1 MADDTLSP
9 SLAGRLVRRAAAGAG
24 ELAHTLRQEPIKF
37 AVLVGAALLLA
48 GLVGWPLG
56 TLFWKGFQVKGDGPF
71 TLTNYISVFQ
81 EGGLIDALENSLYI
95 SGWTTL
101 FSLLIA
107 VPMAWAV
114 ARTDMPLKTT
124 ITAAS
129 AATFVVPSFI
139 VVISWIFLL
148 GPNEGSVT
156 LFLESIGL
164 ALPFRI
170 FSREGLIFVLT
181 LHLYP
186 LIFHT
191 LASALSNMD
200 ASYEV
205 AAGAVGAGKLRTL
218 WSVTMPLMLPALVSG
233 VILVFLDSLALFGA
247 PRAIGLSGRFHVLTT
262 KIYVLF
268 RHPPRFEL
276 AAAAALPLMCFTV
289 VALWVQKWLLGR
301 KRFTTLTGR
310 AAGAKPI
317 ELGLWKWALLAFCL
331 LIAFLGLLL
340 PVSTL
345 VISSFLSSWGEP
357 ISWENLTL
365 ESYTVI
371 ADSPDVYTA
380 VSNGLRLSFA
390 AATICVLLAIA
401 IVWMVERTEI
411 PGRGLLSFLAMV
423 PFAFPSVAL
432 AVGLILIF
440 IHPPFELYGT
450 LWIILVA
457 YTVKRIAFAYIFARN
472 ALKQLSPEMEEA
484 ARVLGAGWLR
494 TMGEVT
500 LPLLKGGLAAAWV
513 LIFSICL
520 RELTMSILFYLPGTE
535 TMAVIVFNYFEDG
548 TFEVAAAISV
558 VILVISFAS
567 VYLVKSVI
575 GKGVQEV

>member
-1 MADDTLSP
+1 MADDTLAP
-9 SLAGRLVRRAAAGAG
+9 PLASRLARRAADGAG
-24 ELAHTLRQEPIKF
+24 ELLHTLRNEPVKF
-37 AVLVGAALLLA
+37 AVLVGSAILLA
-48 GLVGWPLG
+48 ALVGWPLG
-56 TLFWKGFQVKGDGPF
+56 TLFWKGFQVKGDGPL
-71 TLTNYISVFQ
+71 TLNNYISVFQ
-81 EGGLIDALENSLYI
+81 EGGLIDALENSLYV
-95 SGWTTL
+95 STWTTL

-107 VPMAWAV
+107 MPMAWAV
-114 ARTDMPLKTT
+114 AHTDMPLKTT

-139 VVISWIFLL
+139 VVIAWIFLL
-148 GPNEGSVT
+148 GPNEGGVT

-164 ALPFRI
+164 KLPFAI

-191 LASALSNMD
+191 LVSALANMD
-200 ASYEV
+200 ASYEE

-218 WSVTMPLMLPALVSG
+218 WSVTLPLMLPALISG

-247 PRAIGLSGRFHVLTT
+247 ARAIGLSGRFHVLTT
-262 KIYVLF
+262 KIYILF
-268 RHPPRFEL
+268 KHPPRFEL

-289 VALWVQKWLLGR
+289 VALWIQKWLLGR
-301 KRFTTLTGR
+301 KRFITLTGR
-310 AAGAKPI
+310 AGAAKPI
-317 ELGLWKWALLAFCL
+317 ELGRWKWALLAFCL
-331 LIAFLGLLL
+331 TIVGLSLVL

-345 VISSFLSSWGEP
+345 VVSSFLASWGEP
-357 ISWENLTL
+357 ITWENLTI
-365 ESYTVI
+365 ESYTII

-380 VSNGLRLSFA
+380 VSNGMRLAFSA
-390 AATICVLLAIA
+390 ASVCVLLAMA
-401 IVWMVERTEI
+401 IVWLVERTEI

-423 PFAFPSVAL
+423 PFAFPSAAL

-450 LWIILVA
+450 LWIILVG
-457 YTVKRIAFAYIFARN
+457 YVIKRIAFAYIFARN
-472 ALKQLSPEMEEA
+472 ALKQLGPEMEEA
-484 ARVLGAGWLR
+484 ARVLGAGWFR

-500 LPLLKGGLAAAWV
+500 LPLLKSGLAAAWV

-548 TFEVAAAISV
+548 TFEVASAISV
-558 VILVISFAS
+558 VILLISFFS
-567 VYLVKSVI
+567 VFLVKSVI
-575 GKGVQEV
+575 GKGVHEV

>member
-1 MADDTLSP
+1 MADDSLAP
-9 SLAGRLVRRAAAGAG
+9 SLVGRLVRRAASGVS
-24 ELAHTLRQEPIKF
+24 ELRHTLRNEPIKF
-37 AVLVGAALLLA
+37 AILIGAAILLA
-48 GLVGWPLG
+48 TLVGWPLG
-56 TLFWKGFQVKGDGPF
+56 TLFWKGFQVKGDGPL
-71 TLTNYISVFQ
+71 TLDNYISVFQ

-95 SGWTTL
+95 STWTTL
-101 FSLLIA
+101 FSLILA

-114 ARTDMPLKTT
+114 ARTDMPFKTL

-148 GPNEGSVT
+148 GPNEGGIT

-164 ALPFRI
+164 KLPFRI

-181 LHLYP
+181 FHLYP

-191 LASALSNMD
+191 LTSAMANMD
-200 ASYEV
+200 ASYEE

-218 WSVTMPLMLPALVSG
+218 WSITLPLMLPALVSG

-268 RHPPRFEL
+268 KHPPRFEL
-276 AAAAALPLMCFTV
+276 AAAAALPLMAFTV
-289 VALWVQKWLLGR
+289 VALWLQKNILGR
-301 KRFTTLTGR
+301 KRFTTVSGR
-310 AAGAKPI
+310 AGAVRPI
-317 ELGLWKWALLAFCL
+317 ELGRWKWAMLAFCL
-331 LIAFLGLLL
+331 AVVFVSLAL

-345 VISSFLSSWGEP
+345 VVSSFLSSWGEP
-357 ISWENLTL
+357 ISWENLTV
-365 ESYTVI
+365 ESYAII
-371 ADSPDVYTA
+371 ADSPDVYSA
-380 VSNGLRLSFA
+380 VSNGLRLSFS
-390 AATICVLLAIA
+390 AATVCVLLAVA
-401 IVWMVERTEI
+401 IVWLVERTEI

-440 IHPPFELYGT
+440 IHPPFDIYGT
-450 LWIILVA
+450 LWIIFVG
-457 YTVKRIAFAYIFARN
+457 YVVKRIAFAYIFARN
-472 ALKQLSPEMEEA
+472 ALKQLAPEMEEA

-494 TMGEVT
+494 TMGEIT

-513 LIFSICL
+513 LIFSISL

-548 TFEVAAAISV
+548 TFEVASAISV
-558 VILVISFAS
+558 VILLISFVS
-567 VYLVKSVI
+567 VYLVKSII
-575 GKGVQEV
+575 GKGVQEI

>member
-1 MADDTLSP
+1 MADDTLAP
-9 SLAGRLVRRAAAGAG
+9 PLASRLARRAAEGAG
-24 ELAHTLRQEPIKF
+24 ELLHTLRNEPVKF
-37 AVLVGAALLLA
+37 AVLVGSAILLA
-48 GLVGWPLG
+48 ALVGWPLG
-56 TLFWKGFQVKGDGPF
+56 TLFWKGFQVKGDGPL
-71 TLTNYISVFQ
+71 TLNNYISVFQ
-81 EGGLIDALENSLYI
+81 EGGLIDALENSLYV
-95 SGWTTL
+95 STWTTL

-139 VVISWIFLL
+139 VVIAWIFLL
-148 GPNEGSVT
+148 GPNEGGVT

-164 ALPFRI
+164 KLPFAI

-191 LASALSNMD
+191 LVSALANMD
-200 ASYEV
+200 ASYEE

-218 WSVTMPLMLPALVSG
+218 WSVTLPLMLPALISG

-247 PRAIGLSGRFHVLTT
+247 ARAIGLSGRFHVLTT
-262 KIYVLF
+262 KIYILF
-268 RHPPRFEL
+268 KHPPRFEL

-289 VALWVQKWLLGR
+289 VALWIQKWLLGR
-301 KRFTTLTGR
+301 KRFITLTGR
-310 AAGAKPI
+310 AGAAKPI
-317 ELGLWKWALLAFCL
+317 ELGRWKWALLAFCL
-331 LIAFLGLLL
+331 TIVGLSLVL

-345 VISSFLSSWGEP
+345 VVSSFLASWGEP
-357 ISWENLTL
+357 ITWENLTI
-365 ESYTVI
+365 ESYTII

-380 VSNGLRLSFA
+380 VSNGMRLAFSA
-390 AATICVLLAIA
+390 ASVCVLLAMA
-401 IVWMVERTEI
+401 IVWLVERTEI

-423 PFAFPSVAL
+423 PFAFPSAAL

-450 LWIILVA
+450 LWIILVG
-457 YTVKRIAFAYIFARN
+457 YVIKRIAFAYIFARN
-472 ALKQLSPEMEEA
+472 ALKQLGPEMEEA
-484 ARVLGAGWLR
+484 ARVLGAGWFR

-500 LPLLKGGLAAAWV
+500 LPLLKSGLAAAWV

-548 TFEVAAAISV
+548 TFEVASAISV
-558 VILVISFAS
+558 VILLISFFS
-567 VYLVKSVI
+567 VFLVKSVI
-575 GKGVQEV
+575 GKGVHEV